1 MRVLFRSTAAIVGVK
16 QLEILAAGT
25 LLPQRMP
32 IGDMDIIGTAPR
44 ERFVEFYRQYYR
56 PSRTTVFAV
65 GDFDVDAMEAKIKA
79 QFADWQPKEPDGPE
93 PDLGNI
99 APQQLQTHVYVKG
112 SLTPSVSISWTHHP
126 QRASDTLASRRH
138 PPDRKT
144 GLEGQIRY
152 RR

>member
-1 MRVLFRSTAAIVGVK
+1 
-16 QLEILAAGT
+16 
-25 LLPQRMP
+25 MP

-99 APQQLQTHVYVKG
+99 RSEEHTSELQ
-112 SLTPSVSISWTHHP
+112 SLMRISYAVFCLQKKNNKQYT
-126 QRASDTLASRRH
+126 
-138 PPDRKT
+138 K
-144 GLEGQIRY
+144 IRNKINNTT
-152 RR
+152 

>member
-1 MRVLFRSTAAIVGVK
+1 
-16 QLEILAAGT
+16 
-25 LLPQRMP
+25 MP

-99 APQQLQTHVYVKG
+99 APQQLQTHRSEERRVGKEC
-112 SLTPSVSISWTHHP
+112 VSTC
-126 QRASDTLASRRH
+126 RSRWSPYH
-138 PPDRKT
+138 
-144 GLEGQIRY
+144 
-152 RR
+152 